1 MTAASNTYPSFM
13 CVPVFI
19 FGKLGLK
26 PVLVKILGLK
36 FEEAKS
42 TTRPD
47 RAAEKIV
54 TLQAIYYYK
63 RLPTLMCQESLFD
76 IGLWCVG
83 M

>member
-1 MTAASNTYPSFM
+1 M

-19 FGKLGLK
+19 SGKLGLK

-47 RAAEKIV
+47 RAAKKNH
-54 TLQAIYYYK
+54 TLQAILYCK
-63 RLPTLMCQESLFD
+63 RFPTLLCQESLKALFGT
-76 IGLWCVG
+76 GLLCVG